1 MKFEQGKKSVDEYF
15 KEMELSMIQANVKEK
30 DKKVVMLDS

>member
-1 MKFEQGKKSVDEYF
+1 MKFEQGTKSVDEYF
-15 KEMELSMIQANVKEK
+15 KKMELSMIQANVKEK